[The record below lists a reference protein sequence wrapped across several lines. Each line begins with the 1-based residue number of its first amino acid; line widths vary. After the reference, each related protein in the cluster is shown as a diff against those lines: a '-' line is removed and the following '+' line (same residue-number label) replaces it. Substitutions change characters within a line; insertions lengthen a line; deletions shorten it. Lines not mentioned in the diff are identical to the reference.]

1 MVYIRNYYFY
11 RETLS
16 RLNAPVLSGQ
26 SPYADVRLKATAGG
40 DSLRNIRSFLL
51 SVAAIGAL
59 GWPAQA
65 LQQPV
70 EVSIAYVTQQSKTLP
85 PLSLVDQPTN
95 DNGLLGARLGIEDN
109 NTTGKFTGQ
118 NFVLNESVVPETGDV
133 AAAFRDL
140 YAKGNRLFV
149 VDLPAD
155 RLLAVADLPEA
166 KDTLLFN
173 IRAKNDSLRNDQC
186 RTNVLHTIPDYAMLA
201 DALAQYLIWKQWPN
215 WFLVTGTGD
224 DDKLFAA
231 AVRRAAEK
239 FSATIVE
246 ERVFDAQPGARRTD
260 TGNAQ
265 IQKQMP
271 VFTQDVPDYDVLVV
285 ADSQDAFG
293 EYLQYRTWDPRP
305 VVGTQGLV
313 PIAWH
318 RSQEQWGATQMQNRF
333 ARFAG
338 RWMTERDYAAWVA
351 VRSVSEA
358 TTRINKTDFAAVSAY
373 VRGPDFGVAGFKGQ
387 KLTFRDWDG
396 QLRQPILLA
405 SGRTV
410 ISVSPQEGFLHEFS
424 ELDTLGFDRPDTRC
438 KFQ

>member
-1 MVYIRNYYFY
+1 
-11 RETLS
+11 
-16 RLNAPVLSGQ
+16 
-26 SPYADVRLKATAGG
+26 
-40 DSLRNIRSFLL
+40 LRDIRSFILCATAIGLL
-51 SVAAIGAL
+51 SQAVQ
-59 GWPAQA
+59 AQ
-65 LQQPV
+65 QEPV
-70 EVSIAYVTQQSKTLP
+70 EVSIAYLTQQAKGLP
-85 PLSLVDQPTN
+85 PLSLVDQPTT
-95 DNGLLGARLGIEDN
+95 DNGLMGARLGIEDN

-118 NFVLNESVVPETGDV
+118 HFVLNESVVPETGDV

-140 YAKGNRLFV
+140 HAKGNRFFV
-149 VDLPAD
+149 IDLPANQ
-155 RLLAVADLPEA
+155 LLAVADLPEA
-166 KDTLLFN
+166 KDALLFN
-173 IRAKNDSLRNDQC
+173 VRAKNDSLRNDQC
-186 RTNVLHTIPDYAMLA
+186 RANVLHTIPDYAMLA

-215 WFLVTGTGD
+215 WLLVTGTGD
-224 DDKLFAA
+224 DDKLFAD
-231 AVRRAAEK
+231 AVRRSAEK

-260 TGNAQ
+260 TGSAQ

-271 VFTQDVPDYDVLVV
+271 VFTQDAPDYDVLVV
-285 ADSQDAFG
+285 ADVQDAFG

-313 PIAWH
+313 PTAWH

-358 TTRINKTDFAAVSAY
+358 TTRTKKTDLAAVSTY
-373 VRGPDFGVAGFKGQ
+373 IRSPDFGVAGFKGQ

-405 SGRTV
+405 TGRTLV
-410 ISVSPQEGFLHEFS
+410 SVSPQEGFLHEFS
-424 ELDTLGFDRPDTRC
+424 ELDTLGFDRPDTTC